1 MILHAVAERGDP
13 TQPWLV
19 FLHGFS
25 GDHRE
30 WRPVGERFTHANR
43 LYIDLPGHGC
53 SANVQVD
60 GFADLDALLKATLLS
75 YNILNYWLV
84 GYSLGG
90 RVAMHFACRS
100 RADGLAGVIVEGA
113 HPGLIDDAERAQRW
127 RNDRQWA
134 QRFAQQP
141 LAEVFTDWYQQPV
154 FASLSDEQRDALVAL
169 RQQNHGVG
177 LAAMLLATSLA
188 VQDDLR
194 PALQARTF
202 PFWYLCGEHDRK
214 FQAIAETLALPCHVI
229 RDAGHNAHRENP
241 AGVVA
246 CLAQILPAN
255 L

>member
-1 MILHAVAERGDP
+1 MILHAVAERGEP

-30 WRPVGERFTHANR
+30 WQPVGEAFPRANR
-43 LYIDLPGHGC
+43 LYVDLPGHGG
-53 SANVQVD
+53 SSSLRVD
-60 GFADLDALLKATLLS
+60 GFDGVAEMLKATLLS

-90 RVAMHFACRS
+90 RIAMYYACCS
-100 RADGLAGVIVEGA
+100 RPEGLAGVIVEGA
-113 HPGLIDDAERAQRW
+113 HPGLTDANARQQRLHS
-127 RNDRQWA
+127 DQLWA
-134 QRFAQQP
+134 QRFATQP
-141 LAEVFTDWYQQPV
+141 LADVFHDWYQQPV
-154 FASLSDEQRDALVAL
+154 FSSLTAGQRDALVTL
-169 RQQNHGVG
+169 RQHNDGG
-177 LAAMLLATSLA
+177 ALAAMLLATSLS

-194 PALQARTF
+194 PALRRCHT
-202 PFWYLCGEHDRK
+202 PFWYLCGERDAK
-214 FQAIAETLALPCHVI
+214 FRAIAEELSLPCRII

-246 CLAQILPAN
+246 CLAQILP

>member
-1 MILHAVAERGDP
+1 MILHAVAERGEP

-30 WRPVGERFTHANR
+30 WQPVGEAFPRANR
-43 LYIDLPGHGC
+43 LYVDLPGHGG
-53 SANVQVD
+53 SSSLRVD
-60 GFADLDALLKATLLS
+60 GFDGVAEMLKATLLS

-90 RVAMHFACRS
+90 RIAMYYVCCS
-100 RADGLAGVIVEGA
+100 RPEGLAGVIVEGA
-113 HPGLIDDAERAQRW
+113 HPGLTDASARQQRLHS
-127 RNDRQWA
+127 DQLWA
-134 QRFAQQP
+134 QRFATQP
-141 LAEVFTDWYQQPV
+141 LADVFHDWYQQPV
-154 FASLSDEQRDALVAL
+154 FSSLTEAQRDALVML
-169 RQQNHGVG
+169 RQANDGG
-177 LAAMLLATSLA
+177 SLAAMLLATSLA

-194 PALQARTF
+194 PALRHTTS
-202 PFWYLCGEHDRK
+202 PFWYLCGERDHK
-214 FQAIAETLALPCHVI
+214 FRAIAEELSLPCRII

-246 CLAQILPAN
+246 CLAQILS

>member
-1 MILHAVAERGDP
+1 MILHAVAERGEP

-30 WRPVGERFTHANR
+30 WQPVGERFPQVNR
-43 LYIDLPGHGC
+43 LYVDLPGHGG
-53 SANVQVD
+53 SASLRVED
-60 GFADLDALLKATLLS
+60 FTAMAEILKATLLS
-75 YNILNYWLV
+75 YNILNHWLV

-90 RVAMHFACRS
+90 RIAMHYACCARPE
-100 RADGLAGVIVEGA
+100 GLAGVIVEGG
-113 HPGLIDDAERAQRW
+113 HPGLTQAVEREQRL

-134 QRFAQQP
+134 QRFTEQP
-141 LAEVFTDWYQQPV
+141 LADVFHAWYQQPV
-154 FASLSDEQRDALVAL
+154 FASLTAAQRDALVAL
-169 RQQNHGVG
+169 RQHNDGDG

-194 PALQARTF
+194 SALRHRTF
-202 PFWYLCGEHDRK
+202 SFDYLCGEHDLK
-214 FQAIAETLALPCHVI
+214 FRAIAEELSLPCRII

-241 AGVVA
+241 AGVA
-246 CLAQILPAN
+246 DCLAQILP

>member
-1 MILHAVAERGDP
+1 MILHAVAERGEP

-30 WRPVGERFTHANR
+30 WQPVGEAFPRANR
-43 LYIDLPGHGC
+43 LYVDLPGHGG
-53 SANVQVD
+53 SSSLRVD
-60 GFADLDALLKATLLS
+60 GFDGVAEMLKATLLS

-90 RVAMHFACRS
+90 RIAMYYSCCS
-100 RADGLAGVIVEGA
+100 RPEGLAGVIVEGA
-113 HPGLIDDAERAQRW
+113 HPGLTDASARQQRLHS
-127 RNDRQWA
+127 DQLWA
-134 QRFAQQP
+134 QRFATQP
-141 LAEVFTDWYQQPV
+141 LADVFHDWYQQPV
-154 FASLSDEQRDALVAL
+154 FSSLTAVQRDALVML
-169 RQQNHGVG
+169 RQANDGG
-177 LAAMLLATSLA
+177 SLAAMLLATSLA

-194 PALQARTF
+194 PALRHTTS
-202 PFWYLCGEHDRK
+202 PFWYLCGERDHK
-214 FQAIAETLALPCHVI
+214 FRAIAEELSLPCRII

-246 CLAQILPAN
+246 CLAQILP

>member
-1 MILHAVAERGDP
+1 MILHAVAERGEP

-30 WRPVGERFTHANR
+30 WQSVGEAFPRANR
-43 LYIDLPGHGC
+43 LYVDLPGHGG
-53 SANVQVD
+53 SSSLRVD
-60 GFADLDALLKATLLS
+60 GFDGVAEMLKATLLS

-90 RVAMHFACRS
+90 RIAMYYACCLRPE
-100 RADGLAGVIVEGA
+100 GLAGVIVEGA
-113 HPGLIDDAERAQRW
+113 NPGLTDASARQQRLHS
-127 RNDRQWA
+127 DQLWA
-134 QRFAQQP
+134 QRFATQP
-141 LAEVFTDWYQQPV
+141 LADVFHDWYQQPV
-154 FASLSDEQRDALVAL
+154 FSSLTEAQRDALVML
-169 RQQNHGVG
+169 RQANDGG
-177 LAAMLLATSLA
+177 SLAAMLLATSLA

-194 PALQARTF
+194 PALRHTTS
-202 PFWYLCGEHDRK
+202 PFWYLCGERDHK
-214 FQAIAETLALPCHVI
+214 FRAIAEELSLPCRII

-246 CLAQILPAN
+246 CLAQILP